1 VRRLASWILR
11 SPLISHRSE
20 GYLLLLEEH
29 HLLLDEA
36 DLGLHYLWS
45 HGTTGYC
52 LDVVLDE
59 VRLSTGPIIV
69 HLVS

>member
-11 SPLISHRSE
+11 SPLISHRGE

-36 DLGLHYLWS
+36 DLGLHYLRS